1 MGSRTERFHPSAS
14 PGHRATGAQPCYGSA
29 VSKDFDVEDLKVHK
43 IVQRKDGRRHLA
55 IAGNAPAPS
64 AADDV
69 DEAFGGDE
77 ERVVSVDPDELEP
90 RIVDTLKQIYD
101 PEIPLNVYDLGLIYG
116 LDITAE
122 GDVQVRM
129 TLTAPACPVAGQIVK
144 DVADRVGATEG
155 VRRSHVK
162 LVWDPPWTKDRMT
175 EEALLELGLL

>member
-1 MGSRTERFHPSAS
+1 MSE
-14 PGHRATGAQPCYGSA
+14 
-29 VSKDFDVEDLKVHK
+29 DFDVEDLKVHK

-64 AADDV
+64 AADDI
-69 DEAFGGDE
+69 DEAFGGGG
-77 ERVVSVDPDELEP
+77 ERAEAIDPAELEP
-90 RIVDTLKQIYD
+90 RVVDTLKTIYD

-116 LDITAE
+116 LDVTDA
-122 GDVQVRM
+122 GDVEVRM

-144 DVADRVGATEG
+144 DVADRVGATDG